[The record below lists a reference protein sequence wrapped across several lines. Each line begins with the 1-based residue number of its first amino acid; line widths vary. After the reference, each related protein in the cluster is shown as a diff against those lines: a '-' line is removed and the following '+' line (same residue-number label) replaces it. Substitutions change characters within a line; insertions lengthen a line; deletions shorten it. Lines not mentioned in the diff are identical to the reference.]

1 MENFSTVEF
10 IFLSG
15 LQEVKNNRLVY
26 FAFTLLTY
34 LLIIS
39 VNLTLIVTIAM
50 EKTLHEPMYIFL
62 CNLSANS
69 LYGTTGFYPKILLD
83 LLSDV
88 HVISYNFCLIQI
100 YVIYTSV
107 LCETP
112 ILTAMA
118 YDRYVAICRPLEYHT
133 VMTPLMV
140 KTMLFFAWCV
150 PLSWLVITTLCT
162 FRLPLCGSHIDKL
175 YCDNW
180 SVVKLSCVPTTLN
193 NILGYIIIIFE
204 ITQALFTLYSYCCI
218 VRVCLKSKEGRS
230 KFMQTCLPHL
240 IAMVNFMIATLFD
253 VMYNRYGSNRLPLTL
268 RNIMAVEF
276 LVIPPL
282 LNPIIYGLNLQKVR
296 RSLFRFCDRHKVTPR
311 SFKRN
316 VS

>member
-1 MENFSTVEF
+1 MENFSTAEY

-15 LQEVKNNRLVY
+15 LQEVKNSRSVY

-62 CNLSANS
+62 CNLCANS
-69 LYGTTGFYPKILLD
+69 LYGTSGFYPKLLLD

-88 HVISYNFCLIQI
+88 HVISYNLCLIQI
-100 YVIYTSV
+100 YVIYASV
-107 LCETP
+107 LGETP

-118 YDRYVAICRPLEYHT
+118 YDRYVAICRPLQYHT

-150 PLSWLVITTLCT
+150 PFAWCAFSVLCT

-204 ITQALFTLYSYCCI
+204 ITQALFTLYSYYCI
-218 VRVCLKSKEGRS
+218 VGVCIRSKEGGK

-240 IAMVNFMIATLFD
+240 IAMINFLIAALFD
-253 VMYNRYGSNRLPLTL
+253 VLYSRYGSNRLPLTL

-296 RSLFRFCDRHKVTPR
+296 RR
-311 SFKRN
+311 SSFIN
-316 VS
+316 CYA

>member
-1 MENFSTVEF
+1 MVNFSTVELF
-10 IFLSG
+10 TLSG
-15 LQEVKNNRLVY
+15 LQGVGDNRSIY
-26 FAFTLLTY
+26 FVFTLLTY

-39 VNLTLIVTIAM
+39 VNVTLIVTILT
-50 EKTLHEPMYIFL
+50 EKTLHGPMYIFL
-62 CNLSANS
+62 CNLCANS

-88 HVISYNFCLIQI
+88 HAISYKLCLLQI

-107 LCETP
+107 SCEIP

-140 KTMLFFAWCV
+140 RSMLFSAWCV
-150 PLSWLVITTLCT
+150 PLFWHVITTLCT
-162 FRLPLCGSHIDKL
+162 FRLSLCGSHINKL

-180 SVVKLSCVPTTLN
+180 SVVKLSCGPTTVN
-193 NILGYIIIIFE
+193 NVLGYVIIMFE
-204 ITQALFTLYSYCCI
+204 ILQALFTLYSYYCI
-218 VRVCLKSKEGRS
+218 VRVCLKSKECRR

-240 IAMVNFMIATLFD
+240 MALVNFIIATLFD
-253 VMYNRYGSNRLPLTL
+253 VMYSRYGSDSLPLTL
-268 RNIMAVEF
+268 HNIMAVEF

-282 LNPIIYGLNLQKVR
+282 FNPIIYGLNLQNVR
-296 RSLFRFCDRHKVTPR
+296 SNLFRRCYRHKVTQMPI
-311 SFKRN
+311 
-316 VS
+316 VGDL